1 MIWHLLLAANG
12 SITLTLFILAV
23 AAPVGLMTM
32 FIIYLVDNKFVNLI
46 LRYYANSFYKINKIN
61 TCVQKTTTHIGLQ
74 EVEVDQVLYAYIYI
88 YIYIY
93 MYVLSSG
100 GNIVEEI

>member
-1 MIWHLLLAANG
+1 MCAKNYHSYWIAG
-12 SITLTLFILAV
+12 GGGRPSTL
-23 AAPVGLMTM
+23 
-32 FIIYLVDNKFVNLI
+32 
-46 LRYYANSFYKINKIN
+46 
-61 TCVQKTTTHIGLQ
+61 C
-74 EVEVDQVLYAYIYI
+74 I

>member
-1 MIWHLLLAANG
+1 MCAKNYHSYWIAG
-12 SITLTLFILAV
+12 GGGRPSTLCI
-23 AAPVGLMTM
+23 
-32 FIIYLVDNKFVNLI
+32 
-46 LRYYANSFYKINKIN
+46 
-61 TCVQKTTTHIGLQ
+61 
-74 EVEVDQVLYAYIYI
+74 YIYI